1 MAIYSKDHIAVERR
15 VEFEYSAGLEL
26 LCVQCSVNNFV
37 FLCGVCCHPPNQS
50 ANEENAFFE
59 SLQMSFDKIK
69 SVAKFS
75 QLLFLTVKWYFYC

>member
-1 MAIYSKDHIAVERR
+1 MTIYAKDHIAVETR

-37 FLCGVCCHPPNQS
+37 FLCGVCYHPPNQS

-59 SLQMSFDKIK
+59 CLKMSFDKIK
-69 SVAKFS
+69 SCGQIFTAIACS
-75 QLLFLTVKWYFYC
+75 